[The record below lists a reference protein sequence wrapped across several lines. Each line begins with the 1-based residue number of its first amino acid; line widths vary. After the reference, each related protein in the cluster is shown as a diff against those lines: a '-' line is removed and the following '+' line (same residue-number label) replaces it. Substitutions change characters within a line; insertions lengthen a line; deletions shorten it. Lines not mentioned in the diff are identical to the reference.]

1 MSCCLVWTE
10 RATSCS
16 IGIGGLLLHL
26 VSILIIL
33 YVIDVFGNIELMLE
47 YYHARFSFCLDP
59 ILHSSLRS

>member
-1 MSCCLVWTE
+1 MSYRLVWTE
-10 RATSCS
+10 RATGCS
-16 IGIGGLLLHL
+16 TGIGRLLLHL

-47 YYHARFSFCLDP
+47 CYHARFSFRLDP